1 MIVIFLYPPLF
12 TVSAAFRPGA
22 AACAI
27 VGGTTTRTTITREI
41 IYRFVIFFIF
51 RFGFVECRDKW
62 FDRPLGNC
70 I

>member
-51 RFGFVECRDKW
+51 RLGFVEGGYEGQERRLDN
-62 FDRPLGNC
+62 R